1 MWRDLLGVAAAFGS
15 SGLYSLGVSLQA
27 AEAGATGRE
36 FALRPALIATL
47 ARRRRWLLG
56 ALISMAGW
64 PLQALA
70 LLIAPLT
77 LVQPALAA
85 GLVVLVT
92 VNGRLRGARFGRRD
106 LVGLAAIVVGVGGL
120 AAAAPE
126 RTALHASPQRVAAV
140 QAHSHFSC

>member
-1 MWRDLLGVAAAFGS
+1 MWLDLLGVAAAFGS

-27 AEAGATGRE
+27 AEAGTTGRE

-56 ALISMAGW
+56 ALISLAGW

-70 LLIAPLT
+70 LLVAPLT

-85 GLVVLVT
+85 GLVILVT
-92 VNGRLRGARFGRRD
+92 VSSPSVARGSGA
-106 LVGLAAIVVGVGGL
+106 
-120 AAAAPE
+120 
-126 RTALHASPQRVAAV
+126 T
-140 QAHSHFSC
+140 SCSV